1 MKKLLISLSALA
13 FALSANAAWN
23 TSSTSGYWN
32 DVSIWN
38 QGHTPSV
45 DDDGINIGNNTTVYI
60 NTAVDPIKTMF
71 IKPNGSLVFKQGASL
86 TSTGGIAMDGVG
98 SNIKFLGGSY
108 VTATNINHNNH
119 GDFYFGGYDDVTGD
133 FVAAVA
139 KSVNSTARLQ
149 WVADTTATF
158 NLAASNLIDGKVSGR
173 DDNAIFY
180 TTGELQVIKNEILL
194 DFTNIT
200 VESLAQSGI
209 ADSGTY
215 YVALASWGITY
226 KAIGGADFNPTL
238 SADSHDTDLV
248 SFKGFEWGNG
258 TSQSNNTLYAV
269 LNVSIPEPATY
280 AALFGALALAFAAYR
295 RRK

>member
-13 FALSANAAWN
+13 FALSANAAWI
-23 TSSTSGYWN
+23 TSTSSGYWN
-32 DVSIWN
+32 ESDIWN
-38 QGHTPSV
+38 AGVVP
-45 DDDGINIGNNTTVYI
+45 DDSFEGVNIGGSTTVYI
-60 NTAVDPIKTMF
+60 NSAVDPIKTMF

-86 TSTGGIAMDGVG
+86 TSTGIAMDGVG
-98 SNIKFLGGSY
+98 SNMKFLGGSY

-119 GDFYFGGYDDVTGD
+119 GDFYFGGYDDETGD

-158 NLAASNLIDGKVSGR
+158 NLAASNLITAKASAQ
-173 DDNAIFY
+173 DDNALFY
-180 TTGELQVIKNEILL
+180 TTGELQLIKNEILL

-200 VESLAQSGI
+200 VDSLAQSGI

-226 KAIGGADFNPTL
+226 KAIGSADFNPTL
-238 SADSHDTDLV
+238 SSSSVDTDLV
-248 SFKGFEWGNG
+248 SFEGFEWANTTQGA
-258 TSQSNNTLYAV
+258 NTLYAV
-269 LNVSIPEPATY
+269 LNVTVPEPATY
-280 AALFGALALAFAAYR
+280 AAIFGALALAFVAYR